1 MSSKSYLLVEPH
13 PSVPKHRPAIYT
25 GRGGAGNVVSLQNTN
40 VTHPQTAT
48 GPASAAPPDHLR
60 KAMPTTFP
68 TGRGG
73 AGNMHHHHHHH
84 DCSERAIF
92 SFDEELELEMRRERD
107 VAPVFHVGRGGAG
120 NVVFHAPAAVD
131 DGAPAGCSRKL
142 TSESSSSAGSSSS
155 ETFANK
161 ARQSIE
167 RTWNRLTS

>member
-1 MSSKSYLLVEPH
+1 MSSKSYFLVEPH
-13 PSVPKHRPAIYT
+13 PSVPKQRPAVYT
-25 GRGGAGNVVSLQNTN
+25 GRCGAGNVVSLQNTK
-40 VTHPQTAT
+40 VTNPQTAT

-73 AGNMHHHHHHH
+73 AGNMHHAN
-84 DCSERAIF
+84 DAPSERAIF

-120 NVVFHAPAAVD
+120 NLFHTSAMS
-131 DGAPAGCSRKL
+131 DGTGLSRKL
-142 TSESSSSAGSSSS
+142 SSDSTSSAGSSSS
-155 ETFANK
+155 ETFAHK
-161 ARQSIE
+161 ARHSIE